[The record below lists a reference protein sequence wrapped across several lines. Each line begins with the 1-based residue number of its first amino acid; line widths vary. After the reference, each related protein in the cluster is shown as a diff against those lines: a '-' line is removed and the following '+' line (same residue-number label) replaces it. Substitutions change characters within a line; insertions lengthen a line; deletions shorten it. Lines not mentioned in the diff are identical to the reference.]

1 MKTLSICSMVP
12 RGSSLHAV
20 GSAFTYCHH
29 CRTGIGRKTTHDLQN
44 SWHWTIACRCVYLQN
59 NVICWSFK
67 TIHVFTRF
75 STDNLLGFKWNLIKL
90 LDVAATFSILTLVLY
105 AFKSGYATNTTGF
118 DLGWSYK
125 MAWSVCLFAMISGI
139 IGLTDG
145 TESETTK
152 MWVLPPRTMPNKTF
166 R

>member
-1 MKTLSICSMVP
+1 MKNDTSCLTWFRGAQACMLLGLLSHIVTI
-12 RGSSLHAV
+12 V
-20 GSAFTYCHH
+20 GLVLAEKRHMTF
-29 CRTGIGRKTTHDLQN
+29 RIPGIGQ
-44 SWHWTIACRCVYLQN
+44 
-59 NVICWSFK
+59 
-67 TIHVFTRF
+67 
-75 STDNLLGFKWNLIKL
+75 LL
-90 LDVAATFSILTLVLY
+90 VATFSILTLVLY

-152 MWVLPPRTMPNKTF
+152 M
-166 R
+166 